1 MQVLMAFIECLTS
14 IKSQC
19 KLLSEREREG
29 GKVEGEKCVEGR
41 ERAAILVSFWH
52 TFFLL
57 FAIVVVASPAC
68 VVVVVVVIFCT
79 LPQNS
84 LMIKNVYILRTAQAA
99 GHR

>member
-1 MQVLMAFIECLTS
+1 M
-14 IKSQC
+14 
-19 KLLSEREREG
+19 
-29 GKVEGEKCVEGR
+29 EGR

-57 FAIVVVASPAC
+57 FAIVVVASPASSAC
-68 VVVVVVVIFCT
+68 VVVVIFCT

>member
-1 MQVLMAFIECLTS
+1 MW
-14 IKSQC
+14 KG
-19 KLLSEREREG
+19 ERESCDARF
-29 GKVEGEKCVEGR
+29 
-41 ERAAILVSFWH
+41 ILAH
-52 TFFLL
+52 FFLL

-68 VVVVVVVIFCT
+68 VVVVVIFCT

>member
-14 IKSQC
+14 IKAQC
-19 KLLSEREREG
+19 KLLSEREREREG
-29 GKVEGEKCVEGR
+29 GKVEREVRGR
-41 ERAAILVSFWH
+41 ERGRAAILVSFWH

-68 VVVVVVVIFCT
+68 VVVVVIFCT